1 MKRKFLLVVKG
12 IIFVAE
18 VVMTLFNLD
27 MFSRFCKERIKMKEV
42 IKKYSDENYQK
53 GYEAGYKD
61 RDEEGDYLDD

>member
-1 MKRKFLLVVKG
+1 MKKKVLLVLRV

-27 MFSRFCKERIKMKEV
+27 MFSRFCKERIKMKGV

-61 RDEEGDYLDD
+61 RNEEEDYLDD